1 MRLLEDAVPS
11 KLCSGNISC
20 DDRLC
25 SSTITLLFMVT
36 YLEDADHAVD
46 DACSEHERDEHRE
59 CDERLPPIDETIECP
74 GSGRRLQEIHGGARR
89 SRLGNLCRK
98 RRRSALG

>member
-59 CDERLPPIDETIECP
+59 RDERLPAVDETIECP
-74 GSGRRLQEIHGGARR
+74 GSGRRLQEIHDVDRR
-89 SRLGNLCRK
+89 NRLGN
-98 RRRSALG
+98 RRRKIGRGS